1 MKFFFVSSIFFILIA
16 LNLQSISNEQ
26 LIPLLALF
34 AVAGLRLMPS
44 VTKISSSM
52 QNLVRM
58 SPFIDIIYD
67 DYIRFLKLNNEMQKK
82 DLSKFESKI
91 EFKNVNFSFE
101 KQTKKIFNNISF
113 NVHKGDLVGLSGS
126 SGSGKSTLAD
136 LIMGLINPT
145 GGKIEIDGHSLNN
158 FNLRSWQDKVGYVP
172 QNIYIAND
180 TIKNNIAFGIENS
193 DIDHQKIQNAIK
205 KAELQ
210 EFVSGSKEG
219 LNLIIGE
226 GGKNISGGQKQRIG
240 IARAL
245 YHNPKVLILD
255 ESTSSLDSN
264 TENNILNTVIKLKKE
279 ITTII
284 ISHNENVLKDTDYIF
299 KIQNGTIIQ
308 N

>member
-1 MKFFFVSSIFFILIA
+1 M
-16 LNLQSISNEQ
+16 
-26 LIPLLALF
+26 
-34 AVAGLRLMPS
+34 
-44 VTKISSSM
+44 
-52 QNLVRM
+52 
-58 SPFIDIIYD
+58 
-67 DYIRFLKLNNEMQKK
+67 
-82 DLSKFESKI
+82 
-91 EFKNVNFSFE
+91 
-101 KQTKKIFNNISF
+101 
-113 NVHKGDLVGLSGS
+113 
-126 SGSGKSTLAD
+126 
-136 LIMGLINPT
+136 
-145 GGKIEIDGHSLNN
+145 
-158 FNLRSWQDKVGYVP
+158 GYVP

>member
-1 MKFFFVSSIFFILIA
+1 M
-16 LNLQSISNEQ
+16 
-26 LIPLLALF
+26 
-34 AVAGLRLMPS
+34 
-44 VTKISSSM
+44 
-52 QNLVRM
+52 
-58 SPFIDIIYD
+58 
-67 DYIRFLKLNNEMQKK
+67 
-82 DLSKFESKI
+82 LS
-91 EFKNVNFSFE
+91 
-101 KQTKKIFNNISF
+101 
-113 NVHKGDLVGLSGS
+113 
-126 SGSGKSTLAD
+126 
-136 LIMGLINPT
+136 
-145 GGKIEIDGHSLNN
+145 
-158 FNLRSWQDKVGYVP
+158 
-172 QNIYIAND
+172 
-180 TIKNNIAFGIENS
+180 
-193 DIDHQKIQNAIK
+193 K

-299 KIQNGTIIQ
+299 KIQMGQLFKINYE
-308 N
+308 